1 MKKNLLAVFVGLFLI
16 GSSANAIEF
25 SLGVSANG
33 GAFDATGHEVRT
45 EQGSTLSDKNK
56 SDDLYLLYGSVFG
69 EIHLSDLPLP
79 LPVNARVGISYV
91 PYALESETTEST
103 HRSKTKAQG
112 GTGEADRSQ
121 KVQVDLEDLA
131 SIYLSFYND
140 AGFFVK
146 LGAMQGD
153 LVTNESLD
161 SGSSYG
167 NTTLEGVMAGVGLER
182 NLDNGMFVRAEVNYS
197 EYDNVSLEATT
208 ASDDSHTN
216 KITVKDLSGF
226 TGALSIGKS
235 F

>member
-1 MKKNLLAVFVGLFLI
+1 LFLI
-16 GSSANAIEF
+16 GNSANAVEF
-25 SLGVSANG
+25 SIGASANG
-33 GAFDATGHEVRT
+33 GVFDATGNEVRS
-45 EQGSTLSDKNK
+45 ESGSTLANK
-56 SDDLYLLYGSVFG
+56 SRTEDLYLLYGSVFG
-69 EIHLSDLPLP
+69 EMHLPDLP

-103 HRSKTKAQG
+103 QKSLTAAQG
-112 GTGEADRSQ
+112 GTGEADRTQ

-131 SIYLSFYND
+131 SIYLSLYND
-140 AGFFVK
+140 DGYFVK
-146 LGAMQGD
+146 VGAMQGD

-161 SGSSYG
+161 SGSTYG

-182 NLDNGMFVRAEVNYS
+182 NLDNGMFVRAEVNYTQ
-197 EYDNVSLEATT
+197 YDNITLNATT
-208 ASDDSHTN
+208 ASGDSHSN